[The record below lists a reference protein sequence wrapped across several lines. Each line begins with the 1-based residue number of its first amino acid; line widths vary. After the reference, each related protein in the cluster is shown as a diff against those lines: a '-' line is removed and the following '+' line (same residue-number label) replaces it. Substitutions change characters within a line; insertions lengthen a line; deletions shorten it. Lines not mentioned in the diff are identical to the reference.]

1 MTLNRARE
9 TYRTLTDT
17 SSSGCAVTKLPLLVS
32 LSITWSALLAI
43 SCWLVLPS
51 PTLVTFE
58 GNSQYTSLPVA
69 SFRARSAFLDHAQGA
84 CPHDACVYVKKK

>member
-1 MTLNRARE
+1 
-9 TYRTLTDT
+9 
-17 SSSGCAVTKLPLLVS
+17 
-32 LSITWSALLAI
+32 LLAI